1 MMIAR
6 GGGSGGGGYWLL
18 VAGLRALK
26 SLITHQFHT
35 FIHSSIHGAGLVVVS
50 TDREEQDD

>member
-18 VAGLRALK
+18 VAGFRALK